1 MAEPARLIQTVSR
14 AAMIVTVAVTMAVM
28 MYCNVLEGEGVGGWN
43 IKLRND
49 SFLSPSVKEKEKVF
63 LLFVIPTLP
72 NNCEQRKAIR
82 ETWASGKWSN
92 LSDIEPYYKTFKIM
106 FIVANLDLKKNSK
119 YDERFLEEV
128 KTHNDIWINDILNEE
143 RRVLKYK
150 VIWGMLRSLQEF
162 DFDYLV
168 KTDDDIFVDLP
179 LLLRYMIPLNRTN
192 TYTGNCKFKYGGW
205 DEFPVY
211 PYCSGGGYVLSQD
224 VVSAIM
230 LINKKVRVMI
240 RPEDGYTGY
249 LIHLLNTEQ
258 GRGITPLLPP
268 NGVIEA
274 LKFGYKCGISQ
285 ALFWHKMGGEGKML
299 QMFGILNGDLSP
311 VEC

>member
-1 MAEPARLIQTVSR
+1 
-14 AAMIVTVAVTMAVM
+14 
-28 MYCNVLEGEGVGGWN
+28 
-43 IKLRND
+43 
-49 SFLSPSVKEKEKVF
+49 
-63 LLFVIPTLP
+63 
-72 NNCEQRKAIR
+72 
-82 ETWASGKWSN
+82 
-92 LSDIEPYYKTFKIM
+92 M

-230 LINKKVRVMI
+230 LINKKVKLSCFKASTFFLASRKYFKDFDLITVTLLSFQVRVMI